1 MEILEQNEA
10 YVVCV
15 KPAGIPSQGEG
26 PEAMPALLAAELRAL
41 SAQPPAHPSAGPSAS
56 PAESSAGPHGEIYPV
71 HRLDQAV
78 GGVMV
83 YARTKQAAAAL
94 SRAIQEGRM
103 EKEYLAVLTKP
114 MAQPCGTLRDL
125 LYHDRVKNK
134 TYVVKRKRN
143 GIKEAVLDYETLA
156 SGAAGTLVRVRLH
169 TGRTHQ
175 IRVQFASRGCPLV
188 GDGKYGG
195 RGSAPLL
202 WSYRLSFPD
211 PRDGTMRTFT
221 QTPEGTGWDGVKMGI
236 ASITEYKSDPVPS
249 AVDSGRYN
257 SKSPDNRRHFG

>member
-1 MEILEQNEA
+1 MEILEQNAA
-10 YVVCV
+10 YVVCI

-26 PEAMPALLAAELRAL
+26 LDAMPVRLAAEV
-41 SAQPPAHPSAGPSAS
+41 G
-56 PAESSAGPHGEIYPV
+56 GEIYPV

-94 SRAIQEGRM
+94 SRAILEGRM
-103 EKEYLAVLTKP
+103 EKDYLAVLTKP
-114 MAQPCGTLRDL
+114 MAEASETLRDL

-143 GIKEAVLDYETLA
+143 GVKEAVLDYETLA
-156 SGAAGTLVRVRLH
+156 SGAEGTLVRVHLH

-175 IRVQFASRGCPLV
+175 IRVQFASRGCPLA

-195 RGSAPLL
+195 KGSAPLL
-202 WSYRLSFPD
+202 WSYRLAFPD
-211 PRDGTMRTFT
+211 PRDGTMRIFERR
-221 QTPEGTGWDGVKMGI
+221 PEGSAWDVLF
-236 ASITEYKSDPVPS
+236 AEQQQ
-249 AVDSGRYN
+249 
-257 SKSPDNRRHFG
+257 

>member
-1 MEILEQNEA
+1 MEILEQNAA
-10 YVVCV
+10 YVVCI
-15 KPAGIPSQGEG
+15 KPVGIPSQGEG
-26 PEAMPALLAAELRAL
+26 PEAMPTKLAAET
-41 SAQPPAHPSAGPSAS
+41 G
-56 PAESSAGPHGEIYPV
+56 GEIYPV

-103 EKEYLAVLTKP
+103 EKAYLAVLTKP
-114 MAQPCGTLRDL
+114 MAQPRGTLRDL

-143 GIKEAVLDYETLA
+143 GVKEAVLDYETLA
-156 SGAAGTLVRVRLH
+156 SGADGTLVRVQLH

-175 IRVQFASRGCPLV
+175 IRVQFASRGCPLA

-195 RGSAPLL
+195 KGSAPLL
-202 WSYRLSFPD
+202 WSYRLAFPD
-211 PRDGTMRTFT
+211 PLDGKLRTFVRR
-221 QTPEGTGWDGVKMGI
+221 PEG
-236 ASITEYKSDPVPS
+236 PVWE
-249 AVDSGRYN
+249 AL
-257 SKSPDNRRHFG
+257 FAEEEQ

>member
-1 MEILEQNEA
+1 MEILEQNAA
-10 YVVCV
+10 YVVCI

-26 PEAMPALLAAELRAL
+26 LDAMPARLAAEV
-41 SAQPPAHPSAGPSAS
+41 G
-56 PAESSAGPHGEIYPV
+56 GEIYPV

-103 EKEYLAVLTKP
+103 EKDYFAVLTKP
-114 MAQPCGTLRDL
+114 MAEASGTLRDL

-143 GIKEAVLDYETLA
+143 GVKEAVLDYETLA
-156 SGAAGTLVRVRLH
+156 SGAEGTLVRVHLH

-175 IRVQFASRGCPLV
+175 IRVQFASRGCPLA

-195 RGSAPLL
+195 KGSAPLL
-202 WSYRLSFPD
+202 WSYRLAFPD
-211 PRDGTMRTFT
+211 PRDGTMRIFERR
-221 QTPEGTGWDGVKMGI
+221 PEESAWDVLF
-236 ASITEYKSDPVPS
+236 AEQQQ
-249 AVDSGRYN
+249 
-257 SKSPDNRRHFG
+257 

>member
-1 MEILEQNEA
+1 MEILEQNAA

-26 PEAMPALLAAELRAL
+26 PEAMPARLAAELRAL
-41 SAQPPAHPSAGPSAS
+41 SAQPAAHPPAQPAAGPSAS
-56 PAESSAGPHGEIYPV
+56 PAEPSLGLHGEIYPV

-114 MAQPCGTLRDL
+114 MAEPHGTLRDL

-143 GIKEAVLDYETLA
+143 GVKEAVLDYETLA
-156 SGAAGTLVRVRLH
+156 SGAEGTLIRVHLH

-175 IRVQFASRGCPLV
+175 IRVQFAARGCPLA
-188 GDGKYGG
+188 GDGKVWRQGQ
-195 RGSAPLL
+195 RTAALVVPPLL
-202 WSYRLSFPD
+202 
-211 PRDGTMRTFT
+211 PRSARRENANIRKKSRKSALGGIIR
-221 QTPEGTGWDGVKMGI
+221 GKAAVK
-236 ASITEYKSDPVPS
+236 TT
-249 AVDSGRYN
+249 
-257 SKSPDNRRHFG
+257 

>member
-1 MEILEQNEA
+1 MEILEQNAA
-10 YVVCV
+10 YVVCI

-26 PEAMPALLAAELRAL
+26 LDAMPARLAAEV
-41 SAQPPAHPSAGPSAS
+41 S
-56 PAESSAGPHGEIYPV
+56 GEIYPV

-103 EKEYLAVLTKP
+103 EKDYLAVLIKP
-114 MAQPCGTLRDL
+114 MAEASGTLRDL

-143 GIKEAVLDYETLA
+143 GVKEAVLDYETLA
-156 SGAAGTLVRVRLH
+156 SGAEGTLVRVHLH

-175 IRVQFASRGCPLV
+175 IRVQFASRGCPLA

-195 RGSAPLL
+195 KGSAPLL
-202 WSYRLSFPD
+202 WSYRLAFPD
-211 PRDGTMRTFT
+211 PRDGTMRIFERR
-221 QTPEGTGWDGVKMGI
+221 PEGSAWDVLF
-236 ASITEYKSDPVPS
+236 AEQQQ
-249 AVDSGRYN
+249 
-257 SKSPDNRRHFG
+257 

>member
-1 MEILEQNEA
+1 MEILEQNAA
-10 YVVCV
+10 YVVCI

-26 PEAMPALLAAELRAL
+26 LDAMPARLAAEV
-41 SAQPPAHPSAGPSAS
+41 G
-56 PAESSAGPHGEIYPV
+56 GEIYPV
-71 HRLDQAV
+71 HRLDQTV

-103 EKEYLAVLTKP
+103 EKDYLAVLTKP
-114 MAQPCGTLRDL
+114 MAEASGTLRDL

-143 GIKEAVLDYETLA
+143 GVKEAVLDYETLA
-156 SGAAGTLVRVRLH
+156 SGAEGTLVRVHLH

-175 IRVQFASRGCPLV
+175 IRVQFASRGCPLA

-195 RGSAPLL
+195 KGSAPLL
-202 WSYRLSFPD
+202 WSYRLAFPD
-211 PRDGTMRTFT
+211 PRDGTMRIFERR
-221 QTPEGTGWDGVKMGI
+221 PEGSAWDVLF
-236 ASITEYKSDPVPS
+236 AEQQ
-249 AVDSGRYN
+249 
-257 SKSPDNRRHFG
+257 

>member
-1 MEILEQNEA
+1 MEILEQNAA
-10 YVVCV
+10 YVVCI

-26 PEAMPALLAAELRAL
+26 LDAVPARLAAEV
-41 SAQPPAHPSAGPSAS
+41 G
-56 PAESSAGPHGEIYPV
+56 GEIYPV

-103 EKEYLAVLTKP
+103 EKDYLAVLTKP
-114 MAQPCGTLRDL
+114 MAEASGTLRDL

-143 GIKEAVLDYETLA
+143 GVKEAVLDYETLA
-156 SGAAGTLVRVRLH
+156 SGAEGTLVRVHLH

-175 IRVQFASRGCPLV
+175 IRVQFASRGCPLA

-195 RGSAPLL
+195 KGNTPLL
-202 WSYRLSFPD
+202 WSYRLAFPD
-211 PRDGTMRTFT
+211 PRDGTMRIFERR
-221 QTPEGTGWDGVKMGI
+221 PEGSAWDVLF
-236 ASITEYKSDPVPS
+236 AEQQQ
-249 AVDSGRYN
+249 
-257 SKSPDNRRHFG
+257 

>member
-1 MEILEQNEA
+1 MEILEQNAA

-26 PEAMPALLAAELRAL
+26 PEAMPARLAAELRAL
-41 SAQPPAHPSAGPSAS
+41 SAQPAAHPPAQPAAGPSAS
-56 PAESSAGPHGEIYPV
+56 PAEPSLGLHGEIYPV

-114 MAQPCGTLRDL
+114 MAESHGTLRDL

-143 GIKEAVLDYETLA
+143 GVKEAVLDYETLA
-156 SGAAGTLVRVRLH
+156 SGAEGTLIRVHLH

-175 IRVQFASRGCPLV
+175 IRVQFAARGCPLA

-195 RGSAPLL
+195 KGSAPLL
-202 WSYRLSFPD
+202 WSYRLAFPD
-211 PRDGTMRTFT
+211 PRDGRMQTF
-221 QTPEGTGWDGVKMGI
+221 E
-236 ASITEYKSDPVPS
+236 
-249 AVDSGRYN
+249 
-257 SKSPDNRRHFG
+257 KSPENPPWEALFAEKQQ

>member
-1 MEILEQNEA
+1 MDILYQDNRIA
-10 YVVCV
+10 VCL
-15 KPAGIPSQGEG
+15 KPPGVLSTDEPGGMPS
-26 PEAMPALLAAELRAL
+26 LLRAAL
-41 SAQPPAHPSAGPSAS
+41 GTD
-56 PAESSAGPHGEIYPV
+56 GVRTV
-71 HRLDQAV
+71 HRLDAAV

-114 MAQPCGTLRDL
+114 MAEASGTLRDL

-143 GIKEAVLDYETLA
+143 GVKEAVLDYETLA
-156 SGAAGTLVRVRLH
+156 SGAEGTLVRVHLH

-175 IRVQFASRGCPLV
+175 IRVQFASRGCPLA

-195 RGSAPLL
+195 KGSAPLL

-211 PRDGTMRTFT
+211 PRDGRMQTF
-221 QTPEGTGWDGVKMGI
+221 E
-236 ASITEYKSDPVPS
+236 
-249 AVDSGRYN
+249 
-257 SKSPDNRRHFG
+257 KSPENPPWEALFAEKQQ

>member
-1 MEILEQNEA
+1 MIEILKETA
-10 YVVCV
+10 RYLVCV
-15 KPAGIPSQGEG
+15 KPAGTAAQGTQA
-26 PEAMPALLAAELRAL
+26 EAMPQLL
-41 SAQPPAHPSAGPSAS
+41 SAQLGC
-56 PAESSAGPHGEIYPV
+56 GIFPV

-103 EKEYLAVLTKP
+103 EKDYLAVLTKP
-114 MAQPCGTLRDL
+114 MAEASGTLRDL

-143 GIKEAVLDYETLA
+143 GVKEAVLDYETLA
-156 SGAAGTLVRVRLH
+156 SGAEGTLVRVHLH

-175 IRVQFASRGCPLV
+175 IRVQFASRGCPLA

-195 RGSAPLL
+195 KGSAPLL
-202 WSYRLSFPD
+202 WSYRLAFPD
-211 PRDGTMRTFT
+211 PRDGTMRIFERR
-221 QTPEGTGWDGVKMGI
+221 PEESAWDVLF
-236 ASITEYKSDPVPS
+236 AEQQQ
-249 AVDSGRYN
+249 
-257 SKSPDNRRHFG
+257 

>member
-1 MEILEQNEA
+1 MEILEQNAA
-10 YVVCV
+10 YVVCI

-26 PEAMPALLAAELRAL
+26 PEAMPARLAAEV
-41 SAQPPAHPSAGPSAS
+41 G
-56 PAESSAGPHGEIYPV
+56 GEIYPV

-114 MAQPCGTLRDL
+114 MAEASGTLRDL

-143 GIKEAVLDYETLA
+143 GVKEAVLDYETLA
-156 SGAAGTLVRVRLH
+156 SGAEGTLIRVHLH

-175 IRVQFASRGCPLV
+175 IRVQFAARGCPLA

-202 WSYRLSFPD
+202 WSYRLAFPD
-211 PRDGTMRTFT
+211 PRDGTMRIFERR
-221 QTPEGTGWDGVKMGI
+221 PEGSAWDVLF
-236 ASITEYKSDPVPS
+236 AEQQQ
-249 AVDSGRYN
+249 
-257 SKSPDNRRHFG
+257 

>member
-1 MEILEQNEA
+1 MEILEQNAA
-10 YVVCV
+10 YVVCI

-26 PEAMPALLAAELRAL
+26 LDAMPVRLAAEV
-41 SAQPPAHPSAGPSAS
+41 G
-56 PAESSAGPHGEIYPV
+56 GEIYPV

-78 GGVMV
+78 GGVMA

-103 EKEYLAVLTKP
+103 EKDYLAVLTKP
-114 MAQPCGTLRDL
+114 MAEASGTLRDL

-143 GIKEAVLDYETLA
+143 GVKEAVLDYETLA
-156 SGAAGTLVRVRLH
+156 SGAEGTLVCVHLH

-175 IRVQFASRGCPLV
+175 IRVQFASRGCPLA

-195 RGSAPLL
+195 KGSAPLL
-202 WSYRLSFPD
+202 WSYRLAFPD
-211 PRDGTMRTFT
+211 PRDGTMRIFERR
-221 QTPEGTGWDGVKMGI
+221 PEGSAWDVLF
-236 ASITEYKSDPVPS
+236 AEQQQ
-249 AVDSGRYN
+249 
-257 SKSPDNRRHFG
+257 